1 MARWGK
7 WLLVVALVLLISGCG
22 GASSDRSSGA
32 AGDQTPSAT
41 FTPVKIIPTDTPVP
55 PPPTLAPRPSPTLA
69 PTSIGVATPE
79 QEAET
84 ATQTETEAEPE
95 AEAQPETE
103 VEVMEE
109 SGMVAIPSGEF
120 VMGSGQGDEE
130 PAHTVV
136 VDAFEI
142 DIFEVTNAQFA
153 QFVEETG
160 YQTDA
165 EKSNDPSPWSAYYQD
180 GKEGYPVVK
189 VSWNDAK
196 AYCEWTGRRLPT
208 EAEWEKAA
216 RGTDER
222 IYPWGNEWDVA
233 KVNGKESGFRGP
245 VTVGSFPE
253 GDSPFGLKDTA
264 GNVWEWTDSWYQG
277 YPQTTFNSNYF
288 GETYKV
294 LRGGGWFSEQ
304 EQVRTTKRN
313 ANSPDAANDDIGFR
327 CAR

>member
-7 WLLVVALVLLISGCG
+7 WLLVVAIVLLISGCG

-32 AGDQTPSAT
+32 AGDQTPGAT

-55 PPPTLAPRPSPTLA
+55 PPTLAPTPDPTLA
-69 PTSIGVATPE
+69 PTSTAEGPTSE

-84 ATQTETEAEPE
+84 DTEAESE
-95 AEAQPETE
+95 AEALAEPE
-103 VEVMEE
+103 VERVEG
-109 SGMVAIPSGEF
+109 SGMATIPAGEF
-120 VMGSGQGDEE
+120 VMGSGQGDEA
-130 PAHTVV
+130 PAHTVF

-142 DIFEVTNAQFA
+142 DIFEVTNEQFA

-165 EKSNDPSPWSAYYQD
+165 ESSNDPSPWSAYYQD

-196 AYCEWTGRRLPT
+196 AYCEWAGKRLPT

-216 RGTDER
+216 RGIDER
-222 IYPWGNEWDVA
+222 VYPWGNDWDAA
-233 KVNGKESGFRGP
+233 KLNSKESGFRGP
-245 VTVGSFPE
+245 LTVGSFPE
-253 GDSPFGLKDTA
+253 GDSPFGLKDMA

-304 EQVRTTKRN
+304 DQVRTTKRN

-327 CAR
+327 CVR

>member
-1 MARWGK
+1 MARWPK
-7 WLLVVALVLLISGCG
+7 WLLVVALVLLLPGCG

-32 AGDQTPSAT
+32 AGDQTPTAT

-55 PPPTLAPRPSPTLA
+55 PPTLAPTPNPTLA
-69 PTSIGVATPE
+69 PTSPVEVATSE

-84 ATQTETEAEPE
+84 GAQAETEVEPE
-95 AEAQPETE
+95 AEAQPEAEAT
-103 VEVMEE
+103 EE
-109 SGMVAIPSGEF
+109 SGMVAIPAGEF
-120 VMGSGQGDEE
+120 VMGSGQGDED

-160 YQTDA
+160 YQTNA
-165 EKSNDPSPWSAYYQD
+165 EKSNDPSPWSAYFQD
-180 GKEGYPVVK
+180 GKESYPVIK

-196 AYCEWTGRRLPT
+196 AYCEWAGKRLPT

-222 IYPWGNEWDVA
+222 IYPWGDDWDVA
-233 KVNGKESGFRGP
+233 KVNSKESGFRGP
-245 VTVGSFPE
+245 VMVGSFPE
-253 GDSPFGLKDTA
+253 GSSPYGIKDMA
-264 GNVWEWTDSWYQG
+264 GNVWEWTGDWYQG

-304 EQVRTTKRN
+304 EEVRTTQRN

-327 CAR
+327 CVR

>member
-22 GASSDRSSGA
+22 GGSSDRSSGA
-32 AGDQTPSAT
+32 AGKGSADGTPAAT
-41 FTPVKIIPTDTPVP
+41 FTTVKIVPTDTPVP
-55 PPPTLAPRPSPTLA
+55 PPTLA
-69 PTSIGVATPE
+69 PTPSPTRASTPAAEAATPE
-79 QEAET
+79 EEAET
-84 ATQTETEAEPE
+84 GTEAEPEPE
-95 AEAQPETE
+95 AEAQPEAE
-103 VEVMEE
+103 EMED
-109 SGMVAIPSGEF
+109 SGMVAIPAGEF

-130 PAHTVV
+130 PAHTVFA
-136 VDAFEI
+136 DAFEI
-142 DIFEVTNAQFA
+142 DVSEVTNAEFA

-165 EKSNDPSPWSAYYQD
+165 EKSGDPSPWRAYFQN
-180 GKEGYPVVK
+180 GKDRYPVVK
-189 VSWNDAK
+189 VSWNDAQ
-196 AYCEWTGRRLPT
+196 AYCDWAGKRLPT
-208 EAEWEKAA
+208 EVEWEKAA

-222 IYPWGNEWDVA
+222 VYPWGDEWDVA
-233 KVNGKESGFRGP
+233 KVNSKESGFRGP
-245 VTVGSFPE
+245 VTVGSFSE
-253 GDSPFGLKDTA
+253 GVSPYGAMDMG

-313 ANSPDAANDDIGFR
+313 ANSPGAANDDIGFR
-327 CAR
+327 CVR

>member
-22 GASSDRSSGA
+22 GGSSDRSGGA
-32 AGDQTPSAT
+32 AGTPAAT
-41 FTPVKIIPTDTPVP
+41 FTTVKIVPTDTPVP
-55 PPPTLAPRPSPTLA
+55 PPTLA
-69 PTSIGVATPE
+69 PTPAVEAATPE
-79 QEAET
+79 EEAEIG
-84 ATQTETEAEPE
+84 TQTETEAEPE
-95 AEAQPETE
+95 PEAEAQPEA
-103 VEVMEE
+103 EE
-109 SGMVAIPSGEF
+109 MAEAGMVVVPAGEF

-130 PAHTVV
+130 PAHTVL

-142 DIFEVTNAQFA
+142 DVFEVTNAEFA

-165 EKSNDPSPWSAYYQD
+165 EKNNDPSPWRAYFTE
-180 GKEGYPVVK
+180 GKGRYPVVK
-189 VSWNDAK
+189 VSWNDAQ
-196 AYCEWTGRRLPT
+196 AYCEWAGKRLPT

-222 IYPWGNEWDVA
+222 VYPWGDEWDVT
-233 KVNGKESGFRGP
+233 KVNSKESGFRGS

-253 GDSPFGLKDTA
+253 GGSPYGLMDVA
-264 GNVWEWTDSWYQG
+264 GNIWEWTDAWYQG

-294 LRGGGWFSEQ
+294 LRGGGWFSDQ
-304 EQVRTTKRN
+304 EQVRTTQRN

-327 CAR
+327 CVR